1 MSTETATITGTRRD
15 KLAKTGEGFID
26 VEVTYELD
34 GKAEV
39 RRYAYPLE
47 STEADIKA
55 DIKRQ
60 LATRKSDR
68 ENVQRIAEN
77 EAATAEATKLEA
89 KADKTVTKLEG
100 ITVK

>member
-1 MSTETATITGTRRD
+1 MSTEIAKITDTKRD

-26 VEVTYELD
+26 VEVTYTLGETV
-34 GKAEV
+34 EV
-39 RRYAYPLE
+39 RKYAYPLE
-47 STEADIKA
+47 STEKEIMA

-68 ENVQRIAEN
+68 ANAERIATTDAE
-77 EAATAEATKLEA
+77 TAEVTKLEN
-89 KADKTVTKLEG
+89 KADKTVAKLEG